1 MHPAELLRFGA
12 ICPLHGLGARSNR
25 EGAAFRPAPAHRREG
40 FPLPGGR
47 PMALPAGAGERPG
60 KPGWPEP
67 AWPGRTGSGCCSW
80 WIGHVGAADIGQVV
94 DGVLDHVQGRGG
106 ALLGGAVQVGDADGG
121 VGVPD
126 GHVQLVVAGAGV
138 ADLQGQ
144 TAVGVGPG
152 RGNSLTFLRTVP
164 TFLCGRIGKAFTIGK
179 GNRRHN
185 KSKSNHN

>member
-1 MHPAELLRFGA
+1 MPPANPHNA
-12 ICPLHGLGARSNR
+12 VKNA
-25 EGAAFRPAPAHRREG
+25 
-40 FPLPGGR
+40 GR
-47 PMALPAGAGERPG
+47 PDWPARKIQNPAKIPRILPLTAAAAARPEA
-60 KPGWPEP
+60 PGWPGP

-179 GNRRHN
+179 GNRRHI
-185 KSKSNHN
+185 

>member
-1 MHPAELLRFGA
+1 MHLAELLRFGA
-12 ICPLHGLGARSNR
+12 ICPLHGLGARSNS
-25 EGAAFRPAPAHRREG
+25 EKGRPFGR
-40 FPLPGGR
+40 PLRIVGKASPPQVGR
-47 PMALPAGAGERPG
+47 PMALPAGAGGRPG

-106 ALLGGAVQVGDADGG
+106 TLLGGAVQVGDADGG

-179 GNRRHN
+179 GNRRHIDTP
-185 KSKSNHN
+185 HG

>member
-1 MHPAELLRFGA
+1 MTDEGNAPSPAPGSFSAAYKMGPAQLGRPHRFSVRFPNALLRGVK
-12 ICPLHGLGARSNR
+12 LT
-25 EGAAFRPAPAHRREG
+25 AAAA
-40 FPLPGGR
+40 
-47 PMALPAGAGERPG
+47 ARPG
-60 KPGWPEP
+60 APGWPEP

-94 DGVLDHVQGRGG
+94 DGVLDHIQGRGG

-179 GNRRHN
+179 GNRRHI
-185 KSKSNHN
+185 